1 MRNRLRSGWSLA
13 RILGFGVLL
22 GALAACSTASEESES
37 KRTPKTPPPQGQ
49 AKVPE
54 AWRAEVQL
62 DGVSIGALTAADLNT
77 IKPDFSDSERRGWK
91 VETLLPKAAN
101 ATVVIADGAPGVSV
115 MYEVPK
121 PGAEGGESSA
131 ANASSASGSASA
143 TLRPAIFVTRRGEV
157 SVAAIDV
164 ENPFPRYHGK
174 GGQLRRIGD
183 SQPRLLGVTRL
194 RIFHGRA
201 TL

>member
-1 MRNRLRSGWSLA
+1 MRNRLRSGWIIA
-13 RILGFGVLL
+13 GGVGAFGVVGIVGLM
-22 GALAACSTASEESES
+22 ACSTASEEAES
-37 KRTPKTPPPQGQ
+37 KRAPKTPPPQGLV
-49 AKVPE
+49 KVPE

-62 DGVSIGALTAADLNT
+62 DGVSIGALTAADLNGV
-77 IKPDFSDSERRGWK
+77 KPDFSDSERRGWQ
-91 VETLLPKAAN
+91 VETLLPGAVN
-101 ATVVIADGAPGVSV
+101 ATVVIADGSPGVSV
-115 MYEVPK
+115 LYELPK
-121 PGAEGGESSA
+121 ADGAGGSVEGA
-131 ANASSASGSASA
+131 A
-143 TLRPAIFVTRRGEV
+143 LRPAIFVTRRGEV
-157 SVAAIDV
+157 SVAAVDP

>member
-1 MRNRLRSGWSLA
+1 MRNRLRSGWSFA
-13 RILGFGVLL
+13 GAAGFLVVV
-22 GALAACSTASEESES
+22 ATACSTASEEAAS
-37 KRTPKTPPPQGQ
+37 KRAPKTPPPQGLV
-49 AKVPE
+49 KVPDT
-54 AWRAEVQL
+54 WRAEVQL
-62 DGVSIGALTAADLNT
+62 DGVSVAALTAAEMNS

-91 VETLLPKAAN
+91 VETLLPGAAN

-121 PGAEGGESSA
+121 PGTEGSGAGAAGGAASA
-131 ANASSASGSASA
+131 A
-143 TLRPAIFVTRRGEV
+143 LRPAIFVTRRGEV
-157 SVAAIDV
+157 SVAAVDV